1 MTLWKVCNHHARF
14 GSHRH
19 SVSGDKM
26 FSDFHVTSCNHLFK
40 WLTSKGHHFAKFSGH
55 RPCGSS
61 DTAATTI
68 YVILQDHVIKGSG
81 NFMEGNSSLYILI
94 VQKLIAID
102 ISLMDI

>member
-1 MTLWKVCNHHARF
+1 
-14 GSHRH
+14 
-19 SVSGDKM
+19 M